1 MIDGVKNTIARFP
14 AGYVFTTHDFSVSD
28 EKPKAVNKVLNNLV
42 KKGSLRRLSKGRFY
56 KPQIGKFGELMP
68 DTYQIVKDLIE
79 KNGKLIGY
87 TTGYSVFNELALTTQ
102 MPVELQIGTSKEKK
116 KIVRGI
122 YRISFVKQKN
132 TITKEN
138 IPLLRL
144 LDCLRFFKLIPDT
157 TPDKACRRLLYLFNQ
172 LNAEQIVTIKKLVLK
187 YNPST
192 IAFLGAILQTNHLE
206 EDCIA
211 LKKAINPI
219 TVYKLGISI
228 EVLPTQHQWNIQ

>member
-14 AGYVFTTHDFSVSD
+14 AGYVFTIHDFSVSD

-157 TPDKACRRLLYLFNQ
+157 TPDKACRRLLYLF
-172 LNAEQIVTIKKLVLK
+172 
-187 YNPST
+187 
-192 IAFLGAILQTNHLE
+192 
-206 EDCIA
+206 
-211 LKKAINPI
+211 
-219 TVYKLGISI
+219 
-228 EVLPTQHQWNIQ
+228 

>member
-1 MIDGVKNTIARFP
+1 M
-14 AGYVFTTHDFSVSD
+14 
-28 EKPKAVNKVLNNLV
+28 
-42 KKGSLRRLSKGRFY
+42 
-56 KPQIGKFGELMP
+56 
-68 DTYQIVKDLIE
+68 
-79 KNGKLIGY
+79 
-87 TTGYSVFNELALTTQ
+87 
-102 MPVELQIGTSKEKK
+102 
-116 KIVRGI
+116 
-122 YRISFVKQKN
+122 
-132 TITKEN
+132 
-138 IPLLRL
+138 

-206 EDCIA
+206 EDCVA